1 MKNKSNIKFTIIV
14 ILIICLAV
22 TVSPTHTIG
31 LHEKNQL
38 KGNYNSN
45 LSGINN
51 IEKNV
56 ETEYWALLFAV
67 GIYRDNPSKDRPSML
82 DAVDDLY
89 YALIDSPKWQQDH
102 IHVVKGSQATGINLI
117 KEFIWLIQNEDRDD
131 MSLIYITT
139 HGSPLIDQETGF
151 PIDLPP
157 KDEADGADELL
168 VMYDGFANLYA
179 FVWDDLLNF
188 LLSLLQSKGVCLIV
202 DSCFSGGFNDFPLR
216 ENDIES
222 YTIKSFSDGFS
233 EEISTQG
240 RVVLMSC
247 EEDTYSYGSYFSN
260 YLIDGFE
267 GSADRSTFG
276 NGDGANSAEESF
288 YYAQRLV
295 DLYGYGNQHPT
306 ILDLY
311 PGEFQVTS

>member
-14 ILIICLAV
+14 ILIICLSV
-22 TVSPTHTIG
+22 TVSPAHTLGPNENDQI
-31 LHEKNQL
+31 ER
-38 KGNYNSN
+38 NSDIN
-45 LSGINN
+45 LSGFNN
-51 IEKNV
+51 IQMNAG
-56 ETEYWALLFAV
+56 TEYWALLFAV
-67 GIYRDNPSKDRPSML
+67 GIYRDNPSKDRPTML

-89 YALIDSPKWQQDH
+89 DALIDSPQWQPDH
-102 IHVVKGSQATGINLI
+102 IHVVNGIQATGINLI

-131 MSLIYITT
+131 MSLVYITT

-179 FVWDDLLNF
+179 FIWDDLLNF

-202 DSCFSGGFNDFPLR
+202 DSCFSGGFNDFPLMG
-216 ENDIES
+216 NDIGS
-222 YTIKSFSDGFS
+222 YTIKSFSEGFS
-233 EEISTQG
+233 EEIATQG

-276 NGDGANSAEESF
+276 NGDGTNSAEESF

-311 PGEFQVTS
+311 HGEFQVTS